1 MKNYV
6 SQEEDRSTKQEQY
19 DEKSV
24 ILRRELLEG
33 RLSVTTEDER
43 VEQLHLKLRRE

>member
-1 MKNYV
+1 MK
-6 SQEEDRSTKQEQY
+6 RPIF
-19 DEKSV
+19 V

-43 VEQLHLKLRRE
+43 VERNYLPWESRSARIS